1 MTYSGV
7 GTGRHVYAQL
17 VDDNTGL
24 VVGNTVTPVPVTLDG
39 QTHTV
44 TVPLEDVAYTMS
56 PDDSITLQVVGSA
69 TQYENLTS
77 VGAIEVSSIDLALPT
92 AADAVPE

>member
-1 MTYSGV
+1 M
-7 GTGRHVYAQL
+7 
-17 VDDNTGL
+17 
-24 VVGNTVTPVPVTLDG
+24 
-39 QTHTV
+39 

-77 VGAIEVSSIDLALPT
+77 VGAIEVSSIELVLPT
-92 AADAVPE
+92 AADAVPERATGDPVDIDLFGRT